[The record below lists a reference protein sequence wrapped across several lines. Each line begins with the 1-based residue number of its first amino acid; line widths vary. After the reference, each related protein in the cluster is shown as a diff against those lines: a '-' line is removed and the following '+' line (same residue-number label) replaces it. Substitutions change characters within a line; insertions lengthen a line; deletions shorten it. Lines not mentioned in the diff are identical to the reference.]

1 MTSVAIIPA
10 RGGSKGL
17 PGKNIVDLSGKP
29 LIVYTI
35 VAAKKSKVFDRVVVT
50 TDDEQIVEVSENA
63 GAEVIRRPVQLAQDH
78 SSSLD
83 VIKHALN
90 ELELKGGVF
99 CLLQPTSPL
108 RNATHIVEANEIYQ
122 RGKTTSVISAAELEH
137 HPFKSLVSDGKGGYE
152 PVSNISD
159 LVSPRQKL
167 PTAIAP
173 NGAIY
178 FCDVESFLDTNE
190 IFYPDTK
197 FYQMSIA
204 DSVDIDTLTDLQ
216 QAAFYLDHKEMML

>member
-17 PGKNIVDLSGKP
+17 PGKNIVDLAGDP

-35 VAAKKSKVFDRVVVT
+35 VAAQKSNVFDRVVVT
-50 TDDEQIVEVSENA
+50 TDDEKIAEVSEKA
-63 GAEVIRRPVQLAQDH
+63 GAEIIRRPTQLAQDH

-83 VIKHALN
+83 VIRHALD
-90 ELELKGGVF
+90 ELKLEDGVF

-108 RNATHIVEANEIYQ
+108 RNAAHIVEANEIYQ
-122 RGKTTSVISAAELEH
+122 RGKAISVVSVAELEH
-137 HPFKSLVSDGKGGYE
+137 HPYKSLVSDGKGGYE
-152 PVSNISD
+152 PVRDIND

-178 FCDVESFLDTNE
+178 FCDVEKFIDCNE
-190 IFYPDTK
+190 IFYPDTQ
-197 FYQMSIA
+197 FYQMTIE
-204 DSVDIDTLTDLQ
+204 DSVDVDTATDLQ
-216 QAAFYLDHKEMML
+216 QAAFYLDNKEMLL